1 MALDILKII
10 KYEGGPDQIVWKHP
24 AEDFNTGSQLIV
36 HESQEALF
44 FKNGQALDLFGPGRY
59 TLSTQNIPLLSKL
72 INLPTGGES
81 PFHCEVYFIN
91 KADILEVFWGT
102 PNTLPVQDPVYQV
115 IFPIRARGQM
125 ALRIFDSASLVTK
138 MVGTTDGLNKEQA
151 AGKLRAYLIG
161 HVKQMISEYMNGN
174 KITIFDINTRLVEIS
189 EQLWVK
195 ARQLYQEY
203 GMDVVNFI
211 VEDISVPEDDP
222 NYRELQKALS
232 QANSEAVKMQRLGYS
247 YQEKRTYDILQ
258 DAAQNEGTSSE
269 LMGAGMGMGM
279 GLNIGGIFG
288 GAMGGAMQQMNPGMW
303 QGGYGYPGYGPMGYG
318 QAGYGQPGYGQP
330 GMAGNQGQP
339 GAGPG
344 MYGQPGAMA
353 GAGFGQQP
361 MGNGGAA
368 GNQGVQSQEVQPQGV
383 QSQAAQPEAS
393 AGSAFCPECGGK
405 IQPGAKFCMNCGAKL
420 EVQEQPVCPSCHAP
434 VQPGAKFCMNCGTK
448 LG

>member
-10 KYEGGPDQIVWKHP
+10 KYEGGPDQLVWKHP

-36 HESQEALF
+36 HESQEAIF

-151 AGKLRAYLIG
+151 SGKLRAYLIG

-174 KITIFDINTRLVEIS
+174 KVTIFDINTKLVEIS
-189 EQLWVK
+189 EQLWGK
-195 ARQLYQEY
+195 ARELYQEY

-232 QANSEAVKMQRLGYS
+232 QANAEAVKMQRLGYS

-279 GLNIGGIFG
+279 GLNLGGMFG
-288 GAMGGAMQQMNPGMW
+288 GAMGGAMQQMNSGMW
-303 QGGYGYPGYGPMGYG
+303 QGGYGYS
-318 QAGYGQPGYGQP
+318 GYGQPMG
-330 GMAGNQGQP
+330 
-339 GAGPG
+339 GAG
-344 MYGQPGAMA
+344 MYGQP
-353 GAGFGQQP
+353 QP
-361 MGNGGAA
+361 
-368 GNQGVQSQEVQPQGV
+368 VQPQV
-383 QSQAAQPEAS
+383 PQPQPPQFQTAQNQPAQTQVNQAENSGAAV
-393 AGSAFCPECGGK
+393 FCPECGGR

-420 EVQEQPVCPSCHAP
+420 GQPEQTVCPSCHAP

-448 LG
+448 LTE

>member
-10 KYEGGPDQIVWKHP
+10 KYEGGADQLVWKHP

-36 HESQEALF
+36 HESQEAIF
-44 FKNGQALDLFGPGRY
+44 FKNGQALDIFGPGRY

-125 ALRIFDSASLVTK
+125 ALRILNSASLVTK
-138 MVGTTDGLNKEQA
+138 MVGTADGLNKEQA

-174 KITIFDINTRLVEIS
+174 KVTIFDINTRLVEIS
-189 EQLWVK
+189 EQLWGK
-195 ARQLYQEY
+195 ARQLYREY

-258 DAAQNEGTSSE
+258 DAARNEGMPSE

-279 GLNIGGIFG
+279 GLNLGGIFG
-288 GAMGGAMQQMNPGMW
+288 GAMGGAMGHMNPGMW
-303 QGGYGYPGYGPMGYG
+303 QAGYGGPGYPGYG
-318 QAGYGQPGYGQP
+318 QAQSAQ
-330 GMAGNQGQP
+330 A
-339 GAGPG
+339 
-344 MYGQPGAMA
+344 
-353 GAGFGQQP
+353 QQP
-361 MGNGGAA
+361 QSAQAQATQLQPDAPAA
-368 GNQGVQSQEVQPQGV
+368 G
-383 QSQAAQPEAS
+383 
-393 AGSAFCPECGGK
+393 AFCPECGGH

-420 EVQEQPVCPSCHAP
+420 EQQEPPACPSCGASIH
-434 VQPGAKFCMNCGTK
+434 PGAKFCMNCGAK